1 METKTW
7 ATKAANRK
15 LMSNDEFNTLIE
27 KLKALHFKL
36 NNYIKKL
43 KQNADSPTN

>member
-7 ATKAANRK
+7 STKSFNRK
-15 LMSNDEFNTLIE
+15 LISQEEFESLIT

-43 KQNADSPTN
+43 KQNVERVLE